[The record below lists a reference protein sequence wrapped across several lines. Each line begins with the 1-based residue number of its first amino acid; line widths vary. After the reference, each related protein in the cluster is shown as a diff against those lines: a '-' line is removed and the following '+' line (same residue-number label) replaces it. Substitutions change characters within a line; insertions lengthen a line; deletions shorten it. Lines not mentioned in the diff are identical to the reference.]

1 MLSRSIDPQLYSA
14 EEILN
19 AHIYYN
25 EYMEKLC
32 RDASERM
39 GVDYIGNSTIIDL
52 EGLSLSC
59 HMNLKALNIFKEM
72 ILIHT
77 YYYPESSD
85 VVYVINYPPIFNY
98 FWNGRSCFDF

>member
-77 YYYPESSD
+77 YYYPESCQA
-85 VVYVINYPPIFNY
+85 VYVVNSPPIFS
-98 FWNGRSCFDF
+98 FFCVV